1 MAGVYHLDIKE
12 SEAELKKLLAVE
24 KTGSGKER
32 LQVLYL
38 LKTTKAKIVTD
49 VAEILG
55 RNRVTVRRGARAI
68 RPYTNTVKEDWPN
81 IWVKKWVHADREKF
95 LNGR

>member
-24 KTGSGKER
+24 KTGPGKER
-32 LQVLYL
+32 LQALYL
-38 LKTTKAKIVTD
+38 LKINKAKTVTE

-55 RNRVTVRRGARAI
+55 RNRVTVQ
-68 RPYTNTVKEDWPN
+68 DWLAKYRQGGLAKYLG
-81 IWVKKWVHADREKF
+81 KKVGTGPTEK
-95 LNGR
+95 NS